1 MPRERDKGR
10 GMHPLLLVQHDVIA
24 PQHVGAQKF
33 REDVEVVRTAPSAR
47 RTNALQLWLWIAT
60 HRLAAFARSRSAAST
75 CLRARCFGGRSA
87 LQPHSP
93 LGGTLLR
100 QVHRF
105 AARLCNGTYLGR
117 RGIHIHGA
125 RTTMWRGAQQRTTL
139 RAGATRSFE
148 PKSVSN
154 DSDFRASPRES
165 TREGAGALRVRVAHV
180 RAHARAPST
189 HHRAVAL
196 RISPAR
202 AVTMRVSR
210 RSAPQPHGSP
220 PITDSHG
227 SSRSQAVGYPHRHD
241 CCSSLPKKLS
251 C

>member
-1 MPRERDKGR
+1 MRDASTPCNSGS
-10 GMHPLLLVQHDVIA
+10 GSPD
-24 PQHVGAQKF
+24 
-33 REDVEVVRTAPSAR
+33 TALR
-47 RTNALQLWLWIAT
+47 RI
-60 HRLAAFARSRSAAST
+60 ARSRSAACT
-75 CLRARCFGGRSA
+75 CLRALCFGGRSA
-87 LQPHSP
+87 LQQHSP
-93 LGGTLLR
+93 LGGTLPR
-100 QVHRF
+100 RERRHF

-196 RISPAR
+196 RIRKALEPFSACCARGVHKHYAARTVHHGGDWRGAQVAAAVRHACNNMSLSGEGLSSPNVSMRACASEQMHDMVRAR
-202 AVTMRVSR
+202 AR
-210 RSAPQPHGSP
+210 
-220 PITDSHG
+220 
-227 SSRSQAVGYPHRHD
+227 
-241 CCSSLPKKLS
+241 KK
-251 C
+251 